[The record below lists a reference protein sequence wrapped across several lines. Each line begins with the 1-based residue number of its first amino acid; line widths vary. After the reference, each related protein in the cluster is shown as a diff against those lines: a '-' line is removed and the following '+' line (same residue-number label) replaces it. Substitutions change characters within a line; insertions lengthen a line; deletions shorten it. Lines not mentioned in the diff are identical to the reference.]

1 MVTGSP
7 HKNPSLVAMLM
18 GSKSDAAVM
27 YNGKQILDL
36 LEIPCECRI
45 ISAHRSP
52 LELAEFVQNAPAQ
65 GIEVFIAGAGASAA
79 LPGAVA
85 ALTILPVIGVPLDAT
100 ALRGMDALLA
110 IAQMPAGVPVACM
123 AIGDA
128 GAKNASLMAARILAL
143 KHDIIGQRLL
153 NYYGSMKKRAQES
166 SLCDPFLT

>member
-1 MVTGSP
+1 MVTTSP
-7 HKNPSLVAMLM
+7 TKHPPLVAIIM

-27 YNGKQILDL
+27 YSSKQILDL

-52 LELAEFVQNAPAQ
+52 HELAEFVQNAPRQ

-79 LPGAVA
+79 LPGAIA
-85 ALTILPVIGVPLDAT
+85 AHTIMPVIGVPLNAT
-100 ALRGMDALLA
+100 ALQGIDALLA

-143 KHDIIGQRLL
+143 KNDVIRQRLS
-153 NYYGSMKKRAQES
+153 NYYAKMKTAAQET
-166 SLCDPFLT
+166 SLGDPFLT